1 MAGSFDLIQI
11 FSMFEYK
18 INQKMT
24 SISKT
29 TLDFLQELKVNNNR
43 DWFNEHKPAFQ
54 IEQKKVKDFYTALM
68 EELKKHDDIE
78 SLKIFRIYRDVR
90 FSKDKTPYKPHFAGN
105 FVRGTKRL
113 RGGYYL
119 RIRPEES
126 FLAGGFWEPN
136 KEDLLR
142 IRKEF
147 ETDTTEIRKIINN
160 KTFVKH
166 FGKLKGDALKTAPR
180 GFDKEHPDMD
190 LIRMKQFIVTREFTD
205 EEVLSPNFL
214 QEIDASYK
222 AMRPYFDYMSEL
234 LTTDLNGVSIID

>member
-1 MAGSFDLIQI
+1 MV
-11 FSMFEYK
+11 
-18 INQKMT
+18 

-29 TLDFLQELKVNNNR
+29 TLDFLTELKLNNNR
-43 DWFNEHKPAFQ
+43 DWFNDHKVDFQ
-54 IEQKKVKDFYTALM
+54 KEQKKAKDFYNTLL
-68 EELKKHDDIE
+68 EQLKTHDDIE
-78 SLKIFRIYRDVR
+78 GLKMFRIYRDVR
-90 FSKDKTPYKPHFAGN
+90 FSLDKTPYKPHFAGS
-105 FVRGTKRL
+105 FSRATKKL

-119 RIRPEES
+119 RIRPGES

-147 ETDTTEIRKIINN
+147 EMDTSEIRAIINHKN
-160 KTFVKH
+160 FIH
-166 FGKLKGDALKTAPR
+166 NFGKLEGESLKTAPR

-190 LIRMKQFIVTREFTD
+190 LIRMKQFIVTRPFTD

-214 QEIDASYK
+214 EEIDKSYK
-222 AMRPYFDYMSEL
+222 AMRPYFDYMSDV